1 MTEILYIQ
9 SATSL
14 ENRLERINQII
25 DALELLLL
33 QNIGKSGIDEYSLD
47 DGQIKIK
54 TIYRSVDSMSA
65 AIDALEK
72 QKQRLLNQL
81 NGRAFN
87 IRSWQGLR
95 R

>member
-1 MTEILYIQ
+1 MNEILYIQ

-14 ENRLERINQII
+14 ENRLERINNVIG
-25 DALELLLL
+25 ALELLLL
-33 QNIGKSGIDEYSLD
+33 ENIGNSGISEYNLD

-54 TIYRSVDSMSA
+54 TLYRSVTSISS

-81 NGRAFN
+81 NGRVGV

-95 R
+95 K